1 VEAGLLAE
9 AESPYGPTVLGC
21 RVNELLQDFHDLE
34 KILPPHSECYEERA
48 LGSLLEGPKTCEDM
62 RTVIPTNSVA
72 RVLSRLQKTELIY
85 TREQKNYIFF
95 FRTKR
100 NSELS
105 KLSTTENRVYQ
116 NIPEEGISATELSRR
131 TAISLRRT
139 YKYMRKLKGKK
150 LVFVRKR
157 PITFSLTPKGVKLA
171 MTLKAL
177 RDLTIEM
184 QTTTAQ
190 LVKGE
195 KPDGASPPEK
205 KVATRKNQNIIS
217 LENTVLTRNS

>member
-1 VEAGLLAE
+1 
-9 AESPYGPTVLGC
+9 
-21 RVNELLQDFHDLE
+21 
-34 KILPPHSECYEERA
+34 
-48 LGSLLEGPKTCEDM
+48 M
-62 RTVIPTNSVA
+62 RTVIPANNVA
-72 RVLSRLQKTELIY
+72 RVLSRLQKTELIH

-100 NSELS
+100 NPGLS
-105 KLSTTENRVYQ
+105 KLSVTEGRVYQ
-116 NIPEEGISATELSRR
+116 NIAEGGISASELSHR

-139 YKYMRKLKGKK
+139 YKYVRKLKGKK

-157 PITFSLTPKGVKLA
+157 PITYSLTSQGAKLA

-177 RDLTIEM
+177 RDLTIET

-195 KPDGASPPEK
+195 RTGGSSPSEK
-205 KVATRKNQNIIS
+205 KAAVRKNRSIIS
-217 LENTVLTRNS
+217 LTNTVLTRNS